1 MLGVSVDRWKP
12 EGPRWWAL
20 FALVVAGETVFFLP
34 FVLARVFRPTFLEVF
49 GLTNFQLGT
58 AFALYGVVAML
69 SYFPGG
75 VLADLL
81 SPRKLLALALVATSG
96 GGLLLASIPS
106 LSSLKLLYAY
116 WGFTTVALFWAAL
129 MRATREWGGLT
140 RQGAAFGL
148 LDGGRGLLTAAT
160 AVVLVVLY
168 ASLIPDEAA
177 SATLEQRSAAFRRII
192 AVTAAM
198 TVLAAVPVWFF
209 LPRRADSLG
218 RERSGFQFRGVAH
231 VLAMPT
237 VWLQAF
243 IVICAY
249 VGFKATDDFSL
260 YAKEVLGLD
269 EVKAAKVGTLS
280 LWVRPFAAIAAGYL
294 ADRFSAGLM
303 TIFSFV
309 FLLLGS
315 LLLAAGIIHTGMF
328 GLYLLAVIGASLGIF
343 ALRGLYYAIMQEGKV
358 PLAFTG
364 SAVGLVSVVGYT
376 PDIFM
381 GPVMGYLLDE
391 FPGPL
396 GHQRVF
402 LVVAGFALAGLAASA
417 VFHGWSAKDRSRG
430 KGIKG
435 EV

>member
-1 MLGVSVDRWKP
+1 MLGAGVERWKP
-12 EGPRWWAL
+12 DGSRWWVLLAIV
-20 FALVVAGETVFFLP
+20 AAGETVFFLP

-58 AFALYGVVAML
+58 AFALYGVVAMV

-96 GGLLLASIPS
+96 GGLLLAFNPS
-106 LSSLKLLYAY
+106 FAALKLLYAY

-209 LPRRADSLG
+209 LPRRSDSLG
-218 RERSGFQFRGVAH
+218 RERSGFEFRGVAH

-269 EVKAAKVGTLS
+269 EVKAAKVGTVS

-309 FLLLGS
+309 LLLLGS
-315 LLLAAGIIHTGMF
+315 LLLAAGIIHTGML

-381 GPVMGYLLDE
+381 GPVMGHLLDE
-391 FPGPL
+391 FPGPP

-402 LVVAGFALAGLAASA
+402 LVVAVFALGGLAASA
-417 VFHGWSAKDRSRG
+417 IFYGWSLKSRFRG
-430 KGIKG
+430 EGAKG
-435 EV
+435 EA